1 MGRWILLH
9 AGVDPTSATDI
20 GPASHKF
27 CSLVF
32 SVFASSFQTA
42 TNLSVI
48 VGVRSQ
54 DWILGHGYI
63 YVRLHKFL
71 SSLDHH
77 GDETRATC
85 VKQTEKLRSREGR
98 ERPRATRE
106 RRREKGRLARA
117 RWLWQATGSGGR
129 LSDLSTSVLI
139 FGVWAELGRAV
150 VPIRRKVREDCV
162 HRWILTN
169 GRDLTAGILLRVIDL
184 GRVVEIGW
192 CRLDPCALNPDCRT
206 KSGRLW
212 VRTLSS
218 SNPGS

>member
-9 AGVDPTSATDI
+9 AGVDPTSATGI

-32 SVFASSFQTA
+32 SASASSFQTA

-77 GDETRATC
+77 DDETRATC
-85 VKQTEKLRSREGR
+85 VKQTEKSRSRERR
-98 ERPRATRE
+98 ERPRAK
-106 RRREKGRLARA
+106 REKEGEGDATALVFNAATALDVGWGRSPPSCR
-117 RWLWQATGSGGR
+117 
-129 LSDLSTSVLI
+129 I
-139 FGVWAELGRAV
+139 
-150 VPIRRKVREDCV
+150 
-162 HRWILTN
+162 H
-169 GRDLTAGILLRVIDL
+169 
-184 GRVVEIGW
+184 GRVGVFVAES
-192 CRLDPCALNPDCRT
+192 AH
-206 KSGRLW
+206 
-212 VRTLSS
+212 LSS
-218 SNPGS
+218 LPMRANNSSAGLLP